1 MSLNHLPY
9 CLLVLTLLTG
19 CATDSAIQVSP
30 TTSQVIDNTISPE
43 ATQQILSVLADDD
56 MQGRKDGSIGGQRAA
71 RYIEQHFKAAGL
83 LPFDGLKSYRQ
94 VYSYSDQP
102 VSNILGVIKGK
113 SRPDEFVVFGA
124 HYDHLGTTDQGG
136 DRIFNGA
143 NDDASGV
150 TALIQL
156 AKYYTQ
162 LGNNERS
169 IVFVAFSGEEA
180 GGFGSKAFSQLLDPT
195 KVVAMFNIEMI
206 GTQSKW
212 GRNSAYITGFDRS
225 DFGTILQQNLKESNF
240 NFYPDPYPEQ
250 DLFYRSDNAT
260 LAAQG
265 VPAHTISTSKMDN
278 EPYYHT
284 VDDEIE
290 TLDIANTTA
299 IIKAIAIS
307 ATSIISG
314 QSTPTRIQNR

>member
-1 MSLNHLPY
+1 MLSKKLPSL
-9 CLLVLTLLTG
+9 LLLALLTG
-19 CATDSAIQVSP
+19 CATNSAVQLKPAPEHTIA
-30 TTSQVIDNTISPE
+30 NATISTQ
-43 ATQQILSVLADDD
+43 ATEQILSTLASDD
-56 MQGRKDGSIGGQRAA
+56 MQGRQDGTPGGEKAA
-71 RYIEQHFKAAGL
+71 SFIESHFQAAGL
-83 LPFDGLKSYRQ
+83 STLTGIDGYRQ
-94 VYSYSDQP
+94 VYSYDEQP
-102 VSNILGVIKGK
+102 ISNIVGVIKGK

-124 HYDHLGTTDQGG
+124 HYDHLGMTDQGV

-156 AKYYTQ
+156 AQYYKQ

-169 IVFVAFSGEEA
+169 IIFVAFSGEEA
-180 GGFGSKAFSQLLDPT
+180 GGFGSKAFSTLIDPD

-206 GTQSKW
+206 GTPSKW
-212 GRNSAYITGFDRS
+212 GRNSAYITGFDKS
-225 DFGTILQQNLKESNF
+225 DFGTILQRNLKGSNF
-240 NFYPDPYPEQ
+240 HFYPDPYPAQ

-290 TLDIANTTA
+290 TLDIPNTTA
-299 IIKAIAIS
+299 IIKAIAVS
-307 ATSIISG
+307 ATSIING
-314 QSTPTRIQNR
+314 QSTPTRITDK